1 MKKWIKMLSILLMT
15 MIILPGLIYL
25 GLAIYYQDSFMYG
38 TWINGIYCTGKTIEE
53 VEEELIENF
62 EYEYLYVIT
71 PQEVEVI
78 DTKDLGFQYDFRS
91 SLVEYRRNQNPFVWW
106 MHMLSGHQNE
116 SILPKV
122 SFDENVLEQWIQE
135 SESYQ
140 SNLNMEPDSL
150 EIIRG
155 ENGYE
160 ILEKKE
166 KILNISFTKEKI
178 GDAIRN
184 IQDEINLE
192 EEGCYFTREE
202 TLEMEEIRNLFEKIE
217 KVQNISLTYQLKEV
231 KKTVTPLEISFW
243 IAVDDFGNIIF
254 DKNGGII
261 FDKVEI
267 SKFIEKLAKEYDTW
281 ENFPFVT
288 HDGKEIILKKG
299 NYGTKINQQKE
310 VAFLMEYL
318 KNPEELLREPVYIK
332 DVTYKDSNRIDSTY
346 VEVDMTLQKM
356 FFFSEGEK
364 KFETSVVTGCTAKGW
379 ETPELVA
386 YVNYKRRNTYLKGKN
401 YRSFVNYWVPVYRG
415 IGLHDATW
423 RKEFGGELYKKG
435 GSHGCI
441 NTPLEKMEELYEML
455 EVGMPVVIHY

>member
-1 MKKWIKMLSILLMT
+1 MKKWIKMLSILLLT

-53 VEEELIENF
+53 VEKELIDNF
-62 EYEYLYVIT
+62 EYEHLYVIT
-71 PQEVEVI
+71 PQEIEVI
-78 DTKDLGFQYDFRS
+78 TTKDLGFQYDFKS
-91 SLVEYRRNQNPFVWW
+91 SLVEYRRNQNPLVWW
-106 MHMLSGHQNE
+106 MHILSGHQNE
-116 SILPKV
+116 NVLPKV
-122 SFDENVLEQWIQE
+122 SFDENVLEQWIYE
-135 SESYQ
+135 IESYQ

-150 EIIRG
+150 EIVRG
-155 ENGYE
+155 EQGYE

-166 KILNISFTKEKI
+166 KILNIPFAKEKI
-178 GDAIRN
+178 SNALKN
-184 IQDEINLE
+184 VLEEINLE

-202 TLEMEEIRNLFEKIE
+202 TMEMEAIRKIYE
-217 KVQNISLTYQLKEV
+217 KVDEIQNISLIYQLKDV
-231 KKTVTPLEISFW
+231 RKKVTPLEISFW
-243 IAVDDFGNIIF
+243 IAEDNAGNIIL
-254 DKNGGII
+254 DKNGEVV
-261 FDKVEI
+261 FDKTQI
-267 SKFIEKLAKEYDTW
+267 SKFIEQLANQYDTW

-288 HDGKEIILKKG
+288 HDGREIVLTKG

-310 VAFLMEYL
+310 VNFLMDYL
-318 KNPEELLREPVYIK
+318 KNPRELLREPVYIK
-332 DVTYKDSNRIDSTY
+332 DVTYQDSNRIDKTY

-364 KFETSVVTGCTAKGW
+364 VFETDVVTGCTAKGW
-379 ETPELVA
+379 GTPELVA
-386 YVNYKRRNTYLKGKN
+386 YVNYKKRNTYLRGKN

-441 NTPLEKMEELYEML
+441 NTPLEKMTELYEML